1 MTTMINP
8 VVVQAVMTAAAS
20 LGLIAVVFL
29 LSLLVQRELLNGTRD
44 VRARRF
50 AESLLIVIVPLLVV
64 FGVIVT
70 FRAMDAW
77 Q

>member
-29 LSLLVQRELLNGTRD
+29 LSLLVQRELLHGTRD
-44 VRARRF
+44 VRAMRF
-50 AESLLIVIVPLLVV
+50 AESLLIVIVPLLLV
-64 FGVIVT
+64 FGMIIT

>member
-50 AESLLIVIVPLLVV
+50 AESLLIVIVPLLMV
-64 FGVIVT
+64 FGMIIT

-77 Q
+77 K